1 MAGIEKLDLKSKNIT
16 EEQKAKLKEV
26 FPEVFTESKI
36 DFGKLRLTL
45 GSDVD
50 DEEERFGM
58 TWPGKR
64 DCFKV
69 IQEPS
74 IGTLKPS
81 RDESVNWD
89 KTENLFIEGDNLEAL
104 KLLQK
109 SYYGKIKM
117 IYIDP
122 PYNTGNEFIY
132 PDKYSESLETYL
144 AYTGQV
150 DAEGRKFSTNKEAEG
165 RFHSKWMNMIYT
177 RLFLARNL
185 LKEDGLVFVSIDNN
199 EVDNLKKCCNEIFGE
214 ENFIEQMVWKKRYQ
228 GAKEK
233 YFASIQE
240 YIFVY
245 CKNINNLKPFFIPS
259 SKKYIE
265 NYYTEKDEYYSERG
279 PFRTQPL
286 EAGKSMGDR
295 ENLIY
300 PVPAPDGTEVM
311 PKRQWVWGKERT
323 LEALK
328 NGTLSFKKDRDGKW
342 AISFKQYLKDKN
354 GEIRK
359 TKPFSIID
367 NIFTQHGTKEI
378 SDLFGSGNIFPFP
391 KPTKL
396 IKLLLNIGAPDK
408 EKHQIILDLFAG
420 SGTCACAVMGSNFE
434 DEGNRKFIM
443 VQLPEPCSEKTEA
456 FKAGYKTIADI
467 GKERIRHVIKKIQ
480 EELDNEDPIALPK
493 ADIDLGFK
501 VFKLDKSNFKIWDGN
516 IANKPIQE
524 QLKLAID
531 HIDPNSKEEDILYE
545 ILLKSGFELT
555 TPVEKLTIEGKKV
568 YSVAEGALLICLE
581 KNLTKN
587 LIRAIAEKE
596 PHRVVCLDSGFKGND
611 QLKTNAV
618 QIMKS
623 FKVESFRT
631 V

>member
-1 MAGIEKLDLKSKNIT
+1 MAGIKKLDLKSKNIT
-16 EEQKAKLKEV
+16 EEQKAKLKEL
-26 FPEVFTESKI
+26 FPEVFTEDKI
-36 DFGKLRLTL
+36 DFDKLRLTL
-45 GSDVD
+45 GSEVD
-50 DEEERFGM
+50 DREERFGM

-74 IGTLKPS
+74 IGTLKPCK
-81 RDESVNWD
+81 DESVNWD

-109 SYYGKIKM
+109 SYYGKVKVVC
-117 IYIDP
+117 IDP

-150 DAEGRKFSTNKEAEG
+150 DAEGRKFSTNTEADG
-165 RFHSKWMNMIYT
+165 RFHSKWLNMMYP

-185 LKEDGLVFVSIDNN
+185 LKEDGLVFVNIDNN

-323 LEALK
+323 LEAVK
-328 NGTLSFKKDRDGKW
+328 NGTLSFKKDRDGNW

-367 NIFTQHGTKEI
+367 NIFG
-378 SDLFGSGNIFPFP
+378 SSLF
-391 KPTKL
+391 
-396 IKLLLNIGAPDK
+396 
-408 EKHQIILDLFAG
+408 
-420 SGTCACAVMGSNFE
+420 
-434 DEGNRKFIM
+434 
-443 VQLPEPCSEKTEA
+443 
-456 FKAGYKTIADI
+456 
-467 GKERIRHVIKKIQ
+467 
-480 EELDNEDPIALPK
+480 
-493 ADIDLGFK
+493 
-501 VFKLDKSNFKIWDGN
+501 
-516 IANKPIQE
+516 
-524 QLKLAID
+524 
-531 HIDPNSKEEDILYE
+531 
-545 ILLKSGFELT
+545 
-555 TPVEKLTIEGKKV
+555 
-568 YSVAEGALLICLE
+568 
-581 KNLTKN
+581 
-587 LIRAIAEKE
+587 
-596 PHRVVCLDSGFKGND
+596 
-611 QLKTNAV
+611 
-618 QIMKS
+618 
-623 FKVESFRT
+623 
-631 V
+631 